1 MPVSAICSKDGQEA
15 TIKISGRFDF
25 GEHQAFKSACDSC
38 ATAQRYNLDLRAA
51 EYVDSSALGMLL
63 MLRDKVGGDRER
75 VKILNATPEV
85 KKVLTI
91 AKFEKL
97 FRIM

>member
-1 MPVSAICSKDGQEA
+1 MPISAICSNDGQEA
-15 TIKISGRFDF
+15 VIKIAGRFDF
-25 GEHQAFKSACDSC
+25 GEHQAFKAACDSC
-38 ATAQRYNLDLRAA
+38 TAAQKYTLDLRAA

-63 MLRDKVGGDRER
+63 MLRDKVGGDKAR
-75 VKILNATPEV
+75 VKILNASPDV

-97 FRIM
+97 FTII